1 MTIIASAEGGVEIE
15 ETART
20 NPEAILRLP
29 IDPLLGLQD
38 HNVRRAAFFLGLPAE
53 LRPAFASVLRGLY
66 DAFMGADADLAE
78 INPLVVTEAG
88 ELLALDAKIVLDD
101 SALFR
106 HADLEA
112 MRDLNEEE
120 PSEIAAREAG
130 INFIKLDGS
139 IGCMVNG
146 AGLAMTTMDLV
157 KLAGGEPANFLD
169 IGGGAKADRVAAA
182 FRIILD
188 DPNVKAILVNI
199 FGGIT
204 RGDEVARGI
213 VEARSLLERDVPMV
227 VRIVGTNA
235 EEARPI
241 LARGEPDH
249 RRLLDDAAAKAVAAA
264 AGQRRHEHPGRHAR
278 PACWSRASPA
288 ARASSTRAPCSST
301 ARRSS
306 PASRPARAARWR
318 WTGACRSSTPWPMRS
333 PRPAPTPPASSSRR
347 LRARRHARGG
357 RCRRGA
363 GDLHHRGH
371 AGPRHAARLP
381 RAEGARRAADR
392 AELPGRHHGR
402 RGQGGD
408 HPRLHPSARARSAW

>member
-1 MTIIASAEGGVEIE
+1 
-15 ETART
+15 
-20 NPEAILRLP
+20 
-29 IDPLLGLQD
+29 
-38 HNVRRAAFFLGLPAE
+38 
-53 LRPAFASVLRGLY
+53 
-66 DAFMGADADLAE
+66 MGADADLAE
-78 INPLVVTEAG
+78 INPLVITGGG

-106 HADLEA
+106 HPDLEA

-213 VEARSLLERDVPMV
+213 VEAR
-227 VRIVGTNA
+227 
-235 EEARPI
+235 
-241 LARGEPDH
+241 
-249 RRLLDDAAAKAVAAA
+249 A
-264 AGQRRHEHPGRHAR
+264 AGSSAR
-278 PACWSRASPA
+278 CRWWCAS
-288 ARASSTRAPCSST
+288 
-301 ARRSS
+301 
-306 PASRPARAARWR
+306 W
-318 WTGACRSSTPWPMRS
+318 
-333 PRPAPTPPASSSRR
+333 APTPKRPSRSWP
-347 LRARRHARGG
+347 RRT
-357 RCRRGA
+357 
-363 GDLHHRGH
+363 
-371 AGPRHAARLP
+371 
-381 RAEGARRAADR
+381 
-392 AELPGRHHGR
+392 
-402 RGQGGD
+402 
-408 HPRLHPSARARSAW
+408 